1 MCIKAVS
8 QPTDRTQM
16 GNEVI
21 KGRIWIKVVKPRV
34 LFRLGET
41 SAVNRSIESCLGLK
55 SAEDSICQTN
65 NQGGNLPAMEKQP
78 LLPNYCDF
86 KNYKSSRPKY
96 GKRNNI
102 SLLANIYMS
111 YIYDISVCLFIYI
124 SISEQT
130 NKKTPE
136 VFSPVKHSPTL
147 V

>member
-8 QPTDRTQM
+8 QPIDRTQM

-65 NQGGNLPAMEKQP
+65 NQGGNLPAM
-78 LLPNYCDF
+78 
-86 KNYKSSRPKY
+86 
-96 GKRNNI
+96 
-102 SLLANIYMS
+102 
-111 YIYDISVCLFIYI
+111 
-124 SISEQT
+124 
-130 NKKTPE
+130 
-136 VFSPVKHSPTL
+136 
-147 V
+147 